1 MNLSV
6 LMWINLWRVLC
17 FSYQFV
23 VKDDG
28 DYSIHSVDPDVL
40 VDWDAIE
47 LIVCVFVNLIHVY
60 YK

>member
-1 MNLSV
+1 MTC
-6 LMWINLWRVLC
+6 VLC

-47 LIVCVFVNLIHVY
+47 LIVCVFVNQIHNLRSRG
-60 YK
+60 KFCIKC

>member
-1 MNLSV
+1 M
-6 LMWINLWRVLC
+6 C